1 MLANLGQEGQR
12 WMLGR
17 RTEVAPAPTYD
28 GSVSGAAAVSVRT
41 TTHNLRQMRDAY
53 TPTGPQAG
61 RLVYTSLCQP
71 PCERVRG
78 AGHHRTELL
87 RSGPPASACHRRR
100 ATADTNNAVQLPP
113 RGHGRGPRACR
124 GGELG
129 GAFGADVVTGPPSF
143 PTDHTTPPTR
153 HASPRISAGHR
164 HKDTK
169 GASRQITL
177 SN

>member
-17 RTEVAPAPTYD
+17 RTEEAPAPTSD

-100 ATADTNNAVQLPP
+100 ATADTNNAVRFPP

-124 GGELG
+124 GIKLG
-129 GAFGADVVTGPPSF
+129 GVFGAENQSADHQVSPPVTQCHQPATRPRASPQVTG
-143 PTDHTTPPTR
+143 TKTPR
-153 HASPRISAGHR
+153 GLAVRSP
-164 HKDTK
+164 
-169 GASRQITL
+169 
-177 SN
+177 